1 MFRLQKQGCN
11 PMRVSILLLS
21 VAGLLVAGSAS
32 AAHPADAE
40 SQRYAERANARAASL
55 LQSAGV
61 DAEAATVSV
70 RAKVSADGNV
80 TGVQVMRSSGSAD
93 TDRAVAGVL
102 RKILVSDAPLG
113 LMNGAVT
120 LNVGHGAMLQA
131 TGH

>member
-1 MFRLQKQGCN
+1 MKA
-11 PMRVSILLLS
+11 SILLLS
-21 VAGLLVAGSAS
+21 TVGLLAAGSAS

-40 SQRYAERANARAASL
+40 SQHYAERANAKAASL

-70 RAKVSADGNV
+70 RAKVSTDGNV